1 MVRRFRPNS
10 NVSAATLTGFKM
22 EIRFSDTASFASFN
36 FRLISLWEGRS
47 MYIMVSIDT
56 FCQQNNLNRKKTA
69 NFEVKGGR
77 KSRIWT
83 KAR

>member
-36 FRLISLWEGRS
+36 FRLISLWEGQS
-47 MYIMVSIDT
+47 IYIMVSIDT
-56 FCQQNNLNRKKTA
+56 FCQQKNSS
-69 NFEVKGGR
+69 GM
-77 KSRIWT
+77 RI
-83 KAR
+83 AFYG